1 MLKAFKVARGIAIAL
16 IIVFYAL
23 LVHYANTLGH
33 PTLLGA
39 VLALLPLLLIAFLYA
54 VKMDSKLLGLSFIL
68 LLLVVSWWA
77 LPLIEL
83 HTGLIFWLQDIGLM
97 LMLLITFARTLLAG
111 RKPLCVSFAEI
122 INGGPL
128 PANHERYA
136 HKVTI
141 AWVIFFGLIIFTST
155 LLFFFAPLATWSFF
169 VNFLTLPLVAMMFV
183 AEFLVRRRVLTD
195 LPTGNVLDAV
205 RAYLDSKN
213 ADSKHMNSK
222 HAKSKHV

>member
-1 MLKAFKVARGIAIAL
+1 MLKALKVVRGIAITL
-16 IIVFYAL
+16 IIVSYAL

-39 VLALLPLLLIAFLYA
+39 LLALSPLLLIAFLYA
-54 VKMDSKLLGLSFIL
+54 VKMNSKLLGLSFIL
-68 LLLVVSWWA
+68 LLLVGSWWA

-122 INGGPL
+122 IHGGPL

-136 HKVTI
+136 RKVTI

-183 AEFLVRRRVLTD
+183 AEFLVRRRVLSD

-205 RAYLDSKN
+205 RAYLHSKH
-213 ADSKHMNSK
+213 ADSKHADSK
-222 HAKSKHV
+222 HTDSQHV

>member
-1 MLKAFKVARGIAIAL
+1 L
-16 IIVFYAL
+16 
-23 LVHYANTLGH
+23 
-33 PTLLGA
+33 
-39 VLALLPLLLIAFLYA
+39 
-54 VKMDSKLLGLSFIL
+54 IL
-68 LLLVVSWWA
+68 LLGSWWA

-122 INGGPL
+122 IHGGAL
-128 PANHERYA
+128 PANHEQYA

-155 LLFFFAPLATWSFF
+155 LLFFFAQLATWSLFF
-169 VNFLTLPLVAMMFV
+169 KILKQPIVANKLVA
-183 AEFLVRRRVLTD
+183 ELLVSRQVLTYQAK
-195 LPTGNVLDAV
+195 GNLMDAV
-205 RAYLDSKN
+205 SAYLDFKN